1 MRAIVVYE
9 SMYGNTHTIAEA
21 VADGLR
27 RSIPDVAV
35 MPVGKASAELV
46 GSADVVIV
54 GAPTHVHGMSRPSTR
69 AAAVEAAHKPDAVLS
84 LDADAQSL
92 GVRDWLAVIGPSTAL
107 AAAFDTRM
115 PGPPAFTGRASHGID
130 RQLRQHGFSRVVPPE
145 SFIVDKQNNLLT
157 GETDRARDW
166 GIALAAAVLGA
177 AVLGAR
183 C

>member
-27 RSIPDVAV
+27 RSTPDVAV
-35 MPVGKASAELV
+35 VPVGKASAELMQ
-46 GSADVVIV
+46 SADVVVV

-69 AAAVEAAHKPDAVLS
+69 ASAVEAANKPETQLT
-84 LDADAQSL
+84 LDADAHGL

-115 PGPPAFTGRASHGID
+115 PGPSAFTGRASHAID
-130 RQLRQHGFSRVVPPE
+130 RHLRRHGFGRIAAPE
-145 SFIVDKQNNLLT
+145 SFLVDKQNHLLP
-157 GETDRARDW
+157 GESDRAREW
-166 GIALAAAVLGA
+166 GNALAAT
-177 AVLGAR
+177 VLGAR
-183 C
+183 A